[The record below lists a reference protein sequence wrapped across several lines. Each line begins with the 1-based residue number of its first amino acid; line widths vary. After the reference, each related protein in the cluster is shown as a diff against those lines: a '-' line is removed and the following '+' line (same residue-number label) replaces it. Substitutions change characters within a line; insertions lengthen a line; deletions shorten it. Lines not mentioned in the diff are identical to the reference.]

1 MPPRQTRSGCD
12 DGTRRRASFVAAE
25 WPSELA
31 PVRERVVSDYREFA
45 GKQDG
50 IFIRPSELFA
60 PDGASVVMP
69 VTPIAPMLPD
79 GSPGRLVHV
88 FGFTIVRLNLPLIE
102 RQILPSLVGR
112 YFGTPR
118 ISDYHVAV
126 IERERKRVVF
136 EAEPGDAAALA
147 RGTDVAVDCFGI
159 GPEQF
164 PLLRQAMASLRLPQ
178 RNEPRRSMFFN
189 MFRGRRPGD
198 SGPPRP
204 GEDVAR
210 WRLLVRH
217 RAGSLEAAV
226 SHARWRNLA
235 LSFGILMLMSVSVAL
250 DRDRGA
256 PRAGAR
262 TAADGVRRRRLA
274 RAPDARL
281 GHRRRRRQS
290 VAGRCHRAGSRAS
303 VRQHDP
309 DRGAQAR
316 RHG

>member
-1 MPPRQTRSGCD
+1 M
-12 DGTRRRASFVAAE
+12 
-25 WPSELA
+25 
-31 PVRERVVSDYREFA
+31 
-45 GKQDG
+45 
-50 IFIRPSELFA
+50 
-60 PDGASVVMP
+60 
-69 VTPIAPMLPD
+69 
-79 GSPGRLVHV
+79 
-88 FGFTIVRLNLPLIE
+88 
-102 RQILPSLVGR
+102 GR

-118 ISDYHVAV
+118 ISAYHVAV

-198 SGPPRP
+198 TGPPHP

-226 SHARWRNLA
+226 SQARWRNLA

-250 DRDRGA
+250 IAIAARRAQALARQQMEFVAGVSHELRTPARSSA
-256 PRAGAR
+256 PPPTICRRALSPSRVACVSTGTIQTEA
-262 TAADGVRRRRLA
+262 RRL
-274 RAPDARL
+274 
-281 GHRRRRRQS
+281 G
-290 VAGRCHRAGSRAS
+290 
-303 VRQHDP
+303 
-309 DRGAQAR
+309 